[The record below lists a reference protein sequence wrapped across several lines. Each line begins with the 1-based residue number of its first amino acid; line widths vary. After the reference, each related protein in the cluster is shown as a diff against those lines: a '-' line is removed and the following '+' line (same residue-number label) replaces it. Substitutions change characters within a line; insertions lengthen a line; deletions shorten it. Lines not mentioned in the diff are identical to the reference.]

1 MLEKNAVINCVERSR
16 QVEQNKQAQRCR
28 HGQSTSGFQTG
39 CAEQR
44 FQLSDEA
51 NTLTEMSAEGRRCED
66 SLSVAAR
73 KAAQAVSKLQTGWKL
88 GGMTERRWHRVQA
101 SFSSGV
107 M

>member
-1 MLEKNAVINCVERSR
+1 VLEKNAVINCVERSR
-16 QVEQNKQAQRCR
+16 QVEQNKQALRCR
-28 HGQSTSGFQTG
+28 HGQSTTSGFQTG
-39 CAEQR
+39 RAEQR

-51 NTLTEMSAEGRRCED
+51 DTLTEMSAEGRRCED

-101 SFSSGV
+101 FSAAA
-107 M
+107 